1 MAARVRSAGGTRATC
16 GLVAALALAALLP
29 GCVSRKLFLRSQPPG
44 ATVWLDGVQAGVT
57 PYEEEL
63 PAAGTRRLELH
74 LAGHETLRTD
84 LALPRPWWDTWPL
97 DMLAA
102 IWPGT
107 LESRHAFEF
116 TLAPAAPPE
125 DSWEAAERALRHARE
140 AAPRPED
147 G

>member
-1 MAARVRSAGGTRATC
+1 MAATVRAAGRTRA
-16 GLVAALALAALLP
+16 LVAALALAALLP

-44 ATVWLDGVQAGVT
+44 ATVWLDGVQVGVT

-63 PAAGTRRLELH
+63 PACGTRSLELH
-74 LAGHETLRTD
+74 LPGHEPRRTE

-102 IWPGT
+102 LWPWT
-107 LESRHAFEF
+107 LEAHHAFEF

-125 DSWEAAERALRHARE
+125 DSWEAAERALRRARA
-140 AAPRPED
+140 AAPRT
-147 G
+147 GGG